1 MPHKTLRFRLVTVL
15 ILIMLPS
22 FVGVSLLNYFIQRDA
37 IREEVIH
44 TSLPLVRDLI
54 NWEISTRLREP
65 LLAASM
71 MANDTFLME
80 WVTSGEK
87 DLKKIQDYL
96 EVIKNEHNFAAS
108 FFVSANTYKY
118 YSYIGLNKT
127 ISPFDEHDIWYY
139 QFVDSQLKVDLD
151 VDVDEVSGALHMVF
165 INHRLES
172 RDGELLGVTGVG
184 LDMSDIAG
192 LLQETQT
199 KYGKRIYL
207 VDETGTIQAHSNY
220 DLIEKASIKTME
232 GIKEI
237 ADTILQSH
245 SDSIDLE
252 YTGNNGKVLL
262 TSRYIKGVSWYII
275 VEQDEKDSLR
285 LIVRNLFRTI
295 LIGLAASLLIVFVSI
310 YFVNMYQR
318 KLENIS
324 VTDHLT
330 GITNRMHLDAVLEQE
345 FVRARRYET
354 SFSVLLMD
362 LDWFKIINDTKGHA
376 VGDSVLKEL
385 VRVISGSIRESD
397 IFGRWG
403 GDEFLILLPQ
413 TELGNAGLLA
423 EKLRIKIEEYLFKSI
438 DAITISIGAASLL
451 PADTVETLLKRADEA
466 LYEAKNNG
474 RNRVVLSS

>member
-1 MPHKTLRFRLVTVL
+1 M
-15 ILIMLPS
+15 
-22 FVGVSLLNYFIQRDA
+22 
-37 IREEVIH
+37 
-44 TSLPLVRDLI
+44 
-54 NWEISTRLREP
+54 
-65 LLAASM
+65 
-71 MANDTFLME
+71 
-80 WVTSGEK
+80 
-87 DLKKIQDYL
+87 
-96 EVIKNEHNFAAS
+96 
-108 FFVSANTYKY
+108 
-118 YSYIGLNKT
+118 
-127 ISPFDEHDIWYY
+127 
-139 QFVDSQLKVDLD
+139 
-151 VDVDEVSGALHMVF
+151 
-165 INHRLES
+165 
-172 RDGELLGVTGVG
+172 
-184 LDMSDIAG
+184 
-192 LLQETQT
+192 
-199 KYGKRIYL
+199 
-207 VDETGTIQAHSNY
+207 
-220 DLIEKASIKTME
+220 
-232 GIKEI
+232 
-237 ADTILQSH
+237 
-245 SDSIDLE
+245 
-252 YTGNNGKVLL
+252 
-262 TSRYIKGVSWYII
+262 
-275 VEQDEKDSLR
+275 
-285 LIVRNLFRTI
+285 RNLFRTI